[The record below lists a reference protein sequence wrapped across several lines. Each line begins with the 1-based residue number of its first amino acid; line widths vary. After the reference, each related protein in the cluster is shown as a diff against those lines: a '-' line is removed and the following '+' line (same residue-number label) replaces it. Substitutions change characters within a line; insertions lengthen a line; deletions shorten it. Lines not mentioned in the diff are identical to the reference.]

1 LFRNQTAILQS
12 LSHHGLTSKSFK
24 HRKTYIASRWKYLH
38 HHKWFER
45 IRAALQRDEVS
56 STILEAFDRDW
67 TASAL
72 AAEKKCQSYP
82 ARPYSQEIAKLRKRK
97 TVFSHLISSK
107 RKGISFEHAIRHLS
121 SDITGLWPMNLED
134 CQREYRLL
142 VKKIKELERED
153 QGLLHK
159 KE

>member
-1 LFRNQTAILQS
+1 MLFATCQAIL
-12 LSHHGLTSKSFK
+12 LGCG
-24 HRKTYIASRWKYLH
+24 

-45 IRAALQRDEVS
+45 LRAALQREEVP
-56 STILEAFDRDW
+56 STILETLDRDW

-82 ARPYSQEIAKLRKRK
+82 AGPYSQEIAKLRRKK

-121 SDITGLWPMNLED
+121 SDITGLWPMSLQD
-134 CQREYRLL
+134 CQHEYIML
-142 VKKIKELERED
+142 VKKIKELE
-153 QGLLHK
+153 
-159 KE
+159 

>member
-1 LFRNQTAILQS
+1 M
-12 LSHHGLTSKSFK
+12 
-24 HRKTYIASRWKYLH
+24 YIASRWTYLH

-45 IRAALQRDEVS
+45 LRAALQRDKVS
-56 STILEAFDRDW
+56 STILEALDRDW

-82 ARPYSQEIAKLRKRK
+82 AGPYSQEIVKLRKRK

-121 SDITGLWPMNLED
+121 SDITGLWPMSLED
-134 CQREYRLL
+134 CQCEYRML

-153 QGLLHK
+153 QGLLYTK
-159 KE
+159 SRRNKRNATTVEMGKAKN